1 MATLNS
7 QDALNL
13 AQSLLASKNAGS
25 AFEIYYAKSSSTKI
39 DSKDQKV
46 DSLTRSEDMGL
57 SIRTVKNGRIGFSFT
72 TSLDPNSIE
81 RAIDS
86 ALQVAAVM
94 PEDPTSVTLGQFSES
109 VPTVKNR
116 MDTDGLAISIEQ
128 KIELAKRLE
137 RTCREKDA
145 RIKTVRSASFG
156 ESKFETELRNHQGI
170 KLTHQG
176 SFFSVSISCKDEENG
191 DAQMGGDYRFATH
204 LNRLELD
211 VCAAEAAQT
220 ATRLLGAKMPR
231 TMKCPAVIENGV
243 VGDLLEFLSSS
254 FLGDEIE
261 KGRSMLMG
269 KLGEKVFSEKATFI
283 DDGLLEGGYATRPFD
298 AEGTA
303 SQTNEVVKA
312 GVFSKILFDGPTA
325 FRMKAKST
333 GNSSRSIQN
342 PPGIGLT
349 NFYMKPGTASL
360 NELIQKAGNGIFLT
374 DLMGV
379 HTANP
384 ITGAFSLGAS
394 GILIE
399 NGKLT
404 RPVKGFAVAGNV
416 LDLFKNID
424 TVGSD
429 LRFFGSMGTPSFLI
443 DGLQVSGE

>member
-1 MATLNS
+1 M
-7 QDALNL
+7 D
-13 AQSLLASKNAGS
+13 LASRLLSLKNAGG

-57 SIRTVKNGRIGFSFT
+57 SFRTVKNGRIGFSFT
-72 TSLDPNSIE
+72 TSLESTAIE

-94 PEDPTSVTLGQFSES
+94 PEDPTSSTLGRFSSNVTEL
-109 VPTVKNR
+109 KNR
-116 MDTDGLAISIEQ
+116 MDPDGLALSIEQ

-137 RTCREKDA
+137 RTCRALDR
-145 RIKTVRSASFG
+145 RIQTVRSASFA
-156 ESKFETELRNHQGI
+156 ESKFETELRNHLGQR
-170 KLTHQG
+170 LTNSG
-176 SFFSVSISCKDEENG
+176 SFFSVSISCKAEENG
-191 DAQMGGDYRFATH
+191 DAQMGGDYRFSTH
-204 LNRLELD
+204 LNKLEID
-211 VCAAEAAQT
+211 ACAKEAAHT
-220 ATRLLGAKMPR
+220 ATRLLGASMPK
-231 TMKCPAVIENGV
+231 TMNCPAVIENGV
-243 VGDLLEFLSSS
+243 VGDLIDFLSSS
-254 FLGDEIE
+254 FLGDSIE
-261 KGRSMLMG
+261 KGRSMLIG
-269 KLGEKVFSEKATFI
+269 RLGEKVFSEKLNLI
-283 DDGLLEGGYATRPFD
+283 DDALLEGGYATRPFD

-303 SQTNEVVKA
+303 SQTNDVVRN
-312 GVFSKILFDGPTA
+312 GVFTQILFDQPTA
-325 FRMKAKST
+325 FRMKASST

-342 PPGIGLT
+342 PPSIGLT
-349 NFYMKPGTASL
+349 NFYMKPGTASVE
-360 NELIQKAGNGIFLT
+360 ELISKAGNGIYLT

-424 TVGSD
+424 TLGSD
-429 LRFFGSMGTPSFLI
+429 LRFFGSIGAPSFLV
-443 DGLQVSGE
+443 DGLQISGA